1 MTRIARTQRV
11 ASSPIRGP
19 VRARKSRLASASKK
33 KKKKSPAGALR
44 KKHGAPSELI
54 QWALENVSRHAKVA
68 AWEGTLDPLGDA
80 TLYPTNTP
88 FVQSIVGGANQGHTW
103 AEIIHPIDRARVK
116 AFFEKLDQRA
126 TSPCVEYRLVDQ
138 HGSVVWVR
146 HTVEHVSGQ
155 ARKRVGRGFVCDIQ
169 AEKEFQLESLRVS
182 EREQNR
188 IGQDLHDDL
197 CQVLAGVSCL
207 MRVFEGRVAAKAP
220 EEIEWLKELN
230 QQIVDAMH
238 RTRALTH
245 GLFPGKIQIADIRGA
260 LLELASQVKTR
271 FKVDINTQFVGRFP
285 KHSSGQIIQIYR
297 ISQEAMSNAI
307 KHGRA
312 TQISVRLEAQ
322 PSVMELS
329 VTDNGTG
336 FSKTE
341 NQAPGVGTNIMK
353 YRANML
359 GGDVSVIDQA
369 PHGVCVRLRYPF
381 ETS

>member
-1 MTRIARTQRV
+1 
-11 ASSPIRGP
+11 
-19 VRARKSRLASASKK
+19 
-33 KKKKSPAGALR
+33 
-44 KKHGAPSELI
+44 
-54 QWALENVSRHAKVA
+54 
-68 AWEGTLDPLGDA
+68 
-80 TLYPTNTP
+80 
-88 FVQSIVGGANQGHTW
+88 
-103 AEIIHPIDRARVK
+103 
-116 AFFEKLDQRA
+116 
-126 TSPCVEYRLVDQ
+126 
-138 HGSVVWVR
+138 VWVR